1 MKKRVLSLLMTL
13 ALCFTMLPTAAV
25 AEMVGANTA
34 GAYAVGEDTGGQ
46 SKQDQQ
52 KQDEQKQDEA
62 VQAAQALIDALP
74 EDVTAENAE
83 EIEQQL
89 MALEAALEALTDEQL
104 AALDMTRYEALCAA
118 LVSQVSLTAERGGE
132 HADHPI
138 CGAAHTD
145 IGDHTED
152 KCANVTW
159 TAWNGEDAIPYDSAT
174 KAAYVY
180 LSGNAEREE
189 TLEIADGYTLYLCLN
204 GHSLTKTTE
213 DSNPSFEGVI
223 TVKGGASF
231 TLCDCSKAQ
240 TGKITHAA
248 GKLGRGVRCGDS
260 SGSATFAMFG
270 GEISG
275 NHVGTSKKG

>member
-46 SKQDQQ
+46 GKQDQQ

-74 EDVTAENAE
+74 EEVTADGAE
-83 EIEQQL
+83 ELQAQL
-89 MALEAALEALTDEQL
+89 IAVDKALAELDDEQL
-104 AALDMTRYEALCAA
+104 AALDMARYEALCAA

-145 IGDHTED
+145 IGDHTGE
-152 KCANVTW
+152 CPVVTW
-159 TAWNGEDAIPYDSAT
+159 TAWDGTSDIVYDSSNT
-174 KAAYVY
+174 AYVY

-189 TLEIADGYTLYLCLN
+189 TLEIRDGYTL
-204 GHSLTKTTE
+204 
-213 DSNPSFEGVI
+213 
-223 TVKGGASF
+223 
-231 TLCDCSKAQ
+231 
-240 TGKITHAA
+240 
-248 GKLGRGVRCGDS
+248 
-260 SGSATFAMFG
+260 
-270 GEISG
+270 
-275 NHVGTSKKG
+275 